1 MEKHMNFID
10 QLIVVKV
17 YPTRS
22 SHSIPGSEYIE
33 VALMDPHDDYKYYH
47 TYISDQLDNYA
58 RWKQF
63 FDDYDKDTV
72 YMLSGH
78 FRKKAPGRTSTGAK
92 DLINGDAKFYVTN
105 SCSVEDMHG
114 FLKHELGE
122 YA

>member
-1 MEKHMNFID
+1 MNFID

-22 SHSIPGSEYIE
+22 SHSIPGSEYI
-33 VALMDPHDDYKYYH
+33 
-47 TYISDQLDNYA
+47 
-58 RWKQF
+58 
-63 FDDYDKDTV
+63 
-72 YMLSGH
+72 
-78 FRKKAPGRTSTGAK
+78 